1 MNVSAGGMD
10 GGMDHE
16 SRGVEKTDRTGLV
29 LDVTCVV
36 DEKKVFRLDEREVL
50 SLDVVSVFSI
60 PCVLFESREG
70 FCSRMGSPR
79 SSRS

>member
-1 MNVSAGGMD
+1 MGGTVNVSAGGMD

-29 LDVTCVV
+29 LNVTCVV

-50 SLDVVSVFSI
+50 ALTTNIAQLHVTDENI
-60 PCVLFESREG
+60 
-70 FCSRMGSPR
+70 
-79 SSRS
+79 

>member
-1 MNVSAGGMD
+1 MNVGAGGMD

-16 SRGVEKTDRTGLV
+16 SRGVEETDRTGLI

-50 SLDVVSVFSI
+50 ALTTNIAQLHVTDENI
-60 PCVLFESREG
+60 
-70 FCSRMGSPR
+70 
-79 SSRS
+79 